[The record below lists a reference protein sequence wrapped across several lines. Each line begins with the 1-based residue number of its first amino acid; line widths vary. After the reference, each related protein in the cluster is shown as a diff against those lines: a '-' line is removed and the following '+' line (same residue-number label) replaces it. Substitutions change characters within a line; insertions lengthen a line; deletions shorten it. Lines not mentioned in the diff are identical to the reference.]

1 SEAAPT
7 PLTKSTVNPIS
18 AKEIEWVPLLPE
30 YPKTHRDGCAYIVNL
45 QHMNEAEKK
54 GALEN
59 VSNN

>member
-1 SEAAPT
+1 MT
-7 PLTKSTVNPIS
+7 NSTVNPIS

-45 QHMNEAEKK
+45 KHMNEAEKK